1 MLRDGTYARADN
13 LSRDKS
19 LMPTD
24 TNRYNHKVVSVE
36 ALTEREDVYCLTVP
50 EHGNFALA
58 AGVFVHNCGMAALV
72 SDVPAEKGLDD
83 RLRLKFSQEV
93 VSRVGMGTGKGS
105 GYQVDETR
113 FNEIVRT
120 GAHALD

>member
-50 EHGNFALA
+50 EHGNFALS
-58 AGVFVHNCGMAALV
+58 AGVFVHNCGMAAVRTSL
-72 SDVPAEKGLDD
+72 KGGDLPDNLHGI
-83 RLRLKFSQEV
+83 RTALERTIP
-93 VSRVGMGTGKGS
+93 VG
-105 GYQVDETR
+105 
-113 FNEIVRT
+113 FNEHRDAIERQQ
-120 GAHALD
+120 AK